1 MKYTVSISSFVGEA
15 SDPSLPPP
23 RQENHIQS
31 EVTVPDGY
39 TVVVGGLEIQNE
51 GSDRTAVPLLGS
63 IPILGALFR
72 SDAKSNS
79 TNRFFVFL
87 RCSVMQGDRFEGLR
101 YRSDGAREE
110 AGVPSDWPAIEPM
123 VMR

>member
-1 MKYTVSISSFVGEA
+1 MGEA